1 LRDRYDEL
9 RRLGA
14 ELAAVGTGDRRYA
27 RWLVE
32 EYDLPYPVLVDD
44 EAHAARAASVPRVGF
59 LRLFHPAS
67 WAATRRAWR
76 AGHRVGAGARVN
88 QLGATFVLGPGE
100 TRVRYLHYDR
110 HPADHAPLEQV
121 LAALAEGA

>member
-1 LRDRYDEL
+1 LRDRYDEM

-32 EYDLPYPVLVDD
+32 EYELPYPVLVDD
-44 EAHAARAASVPRVGF
+44 EAHAARAARVPRVGF

-67 WAATRRAWR
+67 WAATRSAWR
-76 AGHRVGAGARVN
+76 AGHRVGVGRRTG

-110 HPADHAPLEQV
+110 HPADHAPLDEV
-121 LAALAEGA
+121 LALLAEGA